1 MGGWTVLYYIITYP
15 ATSDVEKIMSSGSG
29 SGVDEQPAEPKKEYR
44 PKIAGAMVLC
54 PLVEGAFLTGWM
66 TKKVYIGLTNML
78 LADTVVAA
86 DSRPNAL
93 VELAAKALVKVAASL
108 PMAEAV
114 RGEIAA

>member
-1 MGGWTVLYYIITYP
+1 M
-15 ATSDVEKIMSSGSG
+15 
-29 SGVDEQPAEPKKEYR
+29 
-44 PKIAGAMVLC
+44 
-54 PLVEGAFLTGWM
+54 
-66 TKKVYIGLTNML
+66 